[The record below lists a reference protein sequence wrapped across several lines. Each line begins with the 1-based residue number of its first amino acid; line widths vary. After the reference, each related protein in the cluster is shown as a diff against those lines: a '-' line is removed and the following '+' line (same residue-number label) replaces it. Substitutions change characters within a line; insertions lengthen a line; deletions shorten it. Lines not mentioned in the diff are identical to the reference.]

1 MAQPAQVGF
10 TGTIWEAVPP
20 EQLAG
25 ELTTGPGVTPMAE
38 TGLAYAALAVGL
50 GEAGAEFRAILSAVG
65 EAWGS
70 ESSEEGIAQLAQLA
84 DWFDDITTAARHNA
98 AAAAQQ
104 AASYELAQL
113 TMPDVG
119 EVIDAIRTAE
129 QMVAGSLLGA
139 PLAGLFDA
147 AEYQVDA
154 LRTHAAQ
161 VMRSYEAGSEPLAV
175 AWEQEQAPA
184 VSAGAALLAEQ
195 APAPSVG
202 DALGPAPDAHVVAP
216 PVLTSLPAPDLSALT
231 VAPTP
236 TVMVGSESLVLSPVL
251 SPAVPVV
258 AGSPGPPVVAAAA
271 SPVAAPPPPL
281 VAPTAAPVPLSAQP
295 GPRAVAAAAA
305 DLDGRIGVDAGFPT
319 APAVLGG
326 GAVAQSRS
334 APAPSV
340 ESTGSDPR

>member
-38 TGLAYAALAVGL
+38 AGLAYAALEIGL
-50 GEAGAEFRAILSAVG
+50 GEAGAEFRAILSVVG

-84 DWFDDITTAARHNA
+84 DWFDDITTAAGHNA
-98 AAAAQQ
+98 AAAARQ

-113 TMPDVG
+113 TMPHVG
-119 EVIDAIRTAE
+119 EVVDAIRTAE

-139 PLAGLFDA
+139 PLTGLFDA
-147 AEYQVDA
+147 AENKVDV

-175 AWEQEQAPA
+175 AWEQEPAPP

-202 DALGPAPDAHVVAP
+202 DALGPADAHAVAP
-216 PVLTSLPAPDLSALT
+216 PIPTSPPAPDLSALT

-236 TVMVGSESLVLSPVL
+236 TVMVGSESLVLAPAL

-258 AGSPGPPVVAAAA
+258 AGSPGPPVVTAAA
-271 SPVAAPPPPL
+271 SPAAAPPPPL
-281 VAPTAAPVPLSAQP
+281 VAPAAAPVTLPAQS
-295 GPRAVAAAAA
+295 GQRAVAAAAA

-326 GAVAQSRS
+326 GAVAQTRS